1 MGDRTR
7 AQRILNGLRD
17 AGVRIAVDDYG
28 TGYSSLA
35 YLRELPVDELKLDK
49 SFLANLQEDPRALAI
64 VRSTIRLAQS
74 LGLRMVAEG
83 VEDEATSE
91 ELVRAGCEVHQ
102 GWFYAKAL
110 PPHDLEAW
118 LDRAN
123 ISGLPAQR
131 GDGET
136 AEVTT
141 A

>member
-1 MGDRTR
+1 
-7 AQRILNGLRD
+7 
-17 AGVRIAVDDYG
+17 VIAPGPSASSTVSGTPASGSPVDDYG

-102 GWFYAKAL
+102 GGSTPRRSPRTISRRGWTGRTSPACPRSAGTAR
-110 PPHDLEAW
+110 PP
-118 LDRAN
+118 R
-123 ISGLPAQR
+123 
-131 GDGET
+131 
-136 AEVTT
+136 
-141 A
+141 